1 MQSMMLLDYSGKAD
15 ELRKVE
21 SELKAL
27 YRKQEALGQFK
38 ATIDGTY
45 SDIDGLAVK
54 LDTIANIWGS
64 VSIL

>member
-1 MQSMMLLDYSGKAD
+1 M
-15 ELRKVE
+15 E

-27 YRKQEALGQFK
+27 YRKQEVLGQFK
-38 ATIDGTY
+38 ATMDGTY

-64 VSIL
+64 VGLL